1 MSAGSWIASRGRRGY
16 GHTENLG
23 VGRHLG
29 VGGVKVGREARVGFD
44 TSSRKGGYRE
54 TGCAGPDGAREEGL
68 ERQFDGGSAVEGKK
82 TGEFSRREGEEA
94 EAARSKRGK
103 LEKIYRVEIGARPS
117 RYLWGEGQ
125 FEWSWVGSS
134 SEKGF
139 VRRLWGQG
147 CAE

>member
-1 MSAGSWIASRGRRGY
+1 MDLIPAVAKAATERLVALDRMGRVKKDLKDSLTVGPRWRGRR
-16 GHTENLG
+16 LASF
-23 VGRHLG
+23 
-29 VGGVKVGREARVGFD
+29 RE
-44 TSSRKGGYRE
+44 
-54 TGCAGPDGAREEGL
+54 
-68 ERQFDGGSAVEGKK
+68 
-82 TGEFSRREGEEA
+82 EGEEA

-103 LEKIYRVEIGARPS
+103 LEKIYRVEIGARPR